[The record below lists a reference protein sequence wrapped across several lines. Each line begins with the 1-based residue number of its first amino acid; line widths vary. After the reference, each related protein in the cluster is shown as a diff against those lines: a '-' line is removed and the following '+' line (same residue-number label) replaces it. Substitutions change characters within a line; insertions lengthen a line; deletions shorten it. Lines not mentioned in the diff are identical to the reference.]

1 MRARNDSQGAV
12 SALWLGTAGVLIS
25 DGKTGLLID
34 PYVSRFGMLRIFFNQ
49 ALEPDR
55 RLITTWLQKLDGRL
69 IQAVIV
75 SHSHFDHSVDAPS
88 FAMLTRAPLIGSD
101 STMNIGRGAGMQERQ
116 LIPVTQGRSLRIGR
130 FTVQFLE
137 SRHGPVMFGRVP
149 YPGDI
154 TKPLSLPARAGD
166 YRVGTVFGILI
177 KHPSGTILHHGSA
190 GYVPG
195 MYNGIKA
202 DVLFMGIAGRGDTDR
217 YLEEVALQTGPRT
230 LIPVHFDN
238 FFRPLDSGLS
248 FLPMVDFSGFMR
260 AAEKYKAS
268 ITVRTLPIG
277 EAVQVLP

>member
-49 ALEPDR
+49 VLEPDR

-101 STMNIGRGAGMQERQ
+101 STLNIGRGAGMQERQ
-116 LIPVTQGRSLRIGR
+116 LIPVKQGRSLRIGR

-260 AAEKYKAS
+260 AAEKYNAS
-268 ITVRTLPIG
+268 FTLKTLPIG
-277 EAVQVLP
+277 EAVKVLP